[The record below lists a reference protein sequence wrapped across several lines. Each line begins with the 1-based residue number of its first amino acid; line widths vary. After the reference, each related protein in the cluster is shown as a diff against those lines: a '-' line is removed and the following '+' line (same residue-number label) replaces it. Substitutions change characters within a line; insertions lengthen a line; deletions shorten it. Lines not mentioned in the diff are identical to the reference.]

1 MSDDEN
7 KRWYTRVPAI
17 SIALVAF
24 LVALTTLVNN
34 VREIGGLKDKDKPS
48 AAASPTPAAPAVK
61 PAEPK
66 APSRYSV
73 LLTLDKIEVLNDG
86 SNGSTTWSFD
96 ISAGGQDLFQLPS
109 RDYLDNEEGREVKPR
124 TSDPSIGRVVLVPG
138 QEMLIKI
145 SGRSA
150 GLISKLSASGTA
162 TLVADR
168 PLAPVRVLGGDG
180 RDGEF
185 IFHFSTV
192 ATPQ

>member
-1 MSDDEN
+1 MSDED

-24 LVALTTLVNN
+24 LVALTTLINN
-34 VREIGGLKDKDKPS
+34 VREIGGLKDKS
-48 AAASPTPAAPAVK
+48 PAAPAPVAAAPVPATK

-73 LLTLDKIEVLNDG
+73 LLTLDRIEVLNDG
-86 SNGSTTWSFD
+86 TNGSTTWSFD
-96 ISAGGQDLFQLPS
+96 VSAGGQDLFQLPA
-109 RDYLDNEEGREVKPR
+109 RDYVDGEEGRDVKPR

-145 SGRSA
+145 SGRT
-150 GLISKLSASGTA
+150 GGIISKLSASGTA

-168 PLAPVRVLGGDG
+168 PLAPIRVLGGDG